1 MNIEEKIQFESRKL
15 SDFYYPYYME
25 KRYPGAMENFSPVN
39 TKYWQ
44 NKVFFAYKKWF
55 ERAARMFCVRKEYEA
70 FAHLTRDMQKTIIDK
85 KIKFY
90 NVDAEKLIQ
99 AFLLD
104 GFKYPQQL
112 GVEKVWEV
120 YLKYLPG
127 LHNKK
132 DEELEVVENIVGAAL
147 EIKKRGTVK
156 DWMNIKINQR
166 SIIENQIKFNPTLLA
181 FSNSFV
187 EFCEKENI
195 SIYNIDK
202 MKQRV
207 LNLNSEKILNKI
219 KSFLK
224 EDYKE

>member
-55 ERAARMFCVRKEYEA
+55 ERAARVFCVRKEY
-70 FAHLTRDMQKTIIDK
+70 
-85 KIKFY
+85 
-90 NVDAEKLIQ
+90 DAEKLIQ

-112 GVEKVWEV
+112 GVEKVFCVTGGGAMHLNDSLGRNEQV
-120 YLKYLPG
+120 EGVLKYLPG